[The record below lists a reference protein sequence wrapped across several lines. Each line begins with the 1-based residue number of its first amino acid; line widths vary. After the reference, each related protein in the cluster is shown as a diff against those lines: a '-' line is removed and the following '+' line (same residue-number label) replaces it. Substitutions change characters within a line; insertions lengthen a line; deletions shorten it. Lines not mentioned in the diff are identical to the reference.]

1 MTSNLYPITND
12 PIIQK
17 FMRTFFWDQLLST
30 PDLLFIYVGG
40 SRLYGAPYATEDSDY
55 DIQVIV
61 KADQYITPTKFI
73 AIDGKLLHWTI
84 QSLDYYLYSE
94 QYSKDLNRIWA
105 IHAGAVKLDCFTE
118 ACLLYTSPGANSVIA
133 KLLQERNKIQK
144 VHFYYY
150 VTKLARVINRSTPKA
165 ALAEVYRYPKAFYHV
180 FAAYRSLTGIGN
192 TEWIV
197 SIKHNKLLTPGDIV
211 EVLRQ
216 FDQIEQWC
224 LQNKDKIYSLET
236 YLYDAFIELYK

>member
-1 MTSNLYPITND
+1 MTSNLCPITND

-17 FMRTFFWDQLLST
+17 FMQTFFWDRLLNT

-40 SRLYGAPYATEDSDY
+40 SRLYGAPYTAEDSDY
-55 DIQVIV
+55 DLQVIV
-61 KADQYITPTKFI
+61 KSDQYIAPTKFI
-73 AIDGKLLHWTI
+73 AIEGKLLHWTT
-84 QSLDYYLYSE
+84 QSLDYYLHSK

-105 IHAGAVKLDCFTE
+105 IHAGAVKLDYFTE
-118 ACLLYTSPGANSVIA
+118 ACLLYVTSEARPIVA

-150 VTKLARVINRSTPKA
+150 VTKLAQVIDRSLPKA
-165 ALAEVYRYPKAFYHV
+165 SLADVYPFPKAFYHI
-180 FAAYRSLTGIGN
+180 FAAYKNLTGIGN

-197 SIKHNKLLTPGDIV
+197 NIKQNKLTTPKEIA
-211 EVLRQ
+211 EVLYQ

-224 LQNKDKIYSLET
+224 WQNKEKIYSLET
-236 YLYDAFIELYK
+236 YIHDAFIELYK